1 MTLSIAIAATASRRN
16 SVVVFCGTS
25 AAGGEVVEL
34 CVHEVRTATQ
44 NVLSEPH
51 RALGLYDQPDVIDFY
66 AVCFKIL
73 FDGETDFL
81 IAD

>member
-1 MTLSIAIAATASRRN
+1 M
-16 SVVVFCGTS
+16 
-25 AAGGEVVEL
+25 VEL

-66 AVCFKIL
+66 AVCFKIF